1 MDRLAFGV
9 ASQVQYVS
17 NYAHDHGMFL
27 SANFNASDARS
38 AAWFGAAAI
47 DYFGLERGL
56 PEKVSGENDPY
67 STVDGYAL
75 FKRTLADQRPMST
88 IDADCDSHTTA
99 DLAERF
105 QQTMLYGIYMG
116 CGDTISWS
124 EDERSVFAKYTPL
137 LREIDSAGWEVV
149 TRARSSNPD
158 VWVERFGSLSDD
170 GGVWLPVHNPTD
182 IHQAYTMTV
191 EGSAVGGLS
200 ASDLQG
206 EDRITGTPVVVTPSD
221 NGSGVS
227 FAGTLKPHTTALV
240 RLRQITP

>member
-1 MDRLAFGV
+1 VLWKVHSKDHAVAASSSHVHAGDELDDR
-9 ASQVQYVS
+9 
-17 NYAHDHGMFL
+17 DTPL
-27 SANFNASDARS
+27 S
-38 AAWFGAAAI
+38 GTQ
-47 DYFGLERGL
+47 L
-56 PEKVSGENDPY
+56 
-67 STVDGYAL
+67 
-75 FKRTLADQRPMST
+75 
-88 IDADCDSHTTA
+88 
-99 DLAERF
+99 
-105 QQTMLYGIYMG
+105 
-116 CGDTISWS
+116 
-124 EDERSVFAKYTPL
+124 DERSVFAKYTPL

-240 RLRQITP
+240 RLRQIRP